1 MSPSFELTKSLL
13 QVLKLSGT
21 CSLDKERRSMRNT
34 PYPRYTIGHREH
46 GVFDLDKATGLIQGI
61 TRLRDRKEVKASD
74 LQNFDHLRQGEV
86 RTFADGGQIEVV
98 DFGGYQSRGGF
109 VSSLHTQHIDLEPGA
124 KLTGPAAWRAVVLE
138 AVEPALEAA
147 GTESGLGTAVMVAVV
162 VALFAG
168 SAAFSL
174 AAALIS
180 VAMTAFLALLF
191 FVFDQ
196 YDKYRIRTIERMG
209 SAYILAPQTRT
220 WAGAPTA

>member
-1 MSPSFELTKSLL
+1 
-13 QVLKLSGT
+13 
-21 CSLDKERRSMRNT
+21 
-34 PYPRYTIGHREH
+34 
-46 GVFDLDKATGLIQGI
+46 
-61 TRLRDRKEVKASD
+61 
-74 LQNFDHLRQGEV
+74 
-86 RTFADGGQIEVV
+86 
-98 DFGGYQSRGGF
+98 
-109 VSSLHTQHIDLEPGA
+109 
-124 KLTGPAAWRAVVLE
+124 
-138 AVEPALEAA
+138 
-147 GTESGLGTAVMVAVV
+147 MVAVV